1 MKNYLLLTVLVLQ
14 CVLYAQTSQTGTN
27 KSVQIGAQTWTTE
40 NLNVSTFRNGDPI
53 MEAKTNEEWENAGK
67 NKQPA
72 WCYYEND
79 PKNGDKYGKLY
90 NWYAVNDPRG
100 LAPTGWHVPTD
111 AEWTILS
118 DFLGGE
124 STAGKKMKSLSG
136 WNSNTSGGSKTCP
149 NCASWNAEYRKKVP
163 CHTCKDSRSVLAPT
177 ITHSGNG
184 TNSSAFSGLPGG
196 FRLSFGDFYDIGSCV
211 SWWSSTEDS
220 AGSAYFRYLR
230 HGADYLNRNYS
241 SKGNGKSVRCLR
253 Y

>member
-1 MKNYLLLTVLVLQ
+1 MKNYLLLSVLVLN
-14 CVLYAQTSQTGTN
+14 CVVYAQTSQTGSN
-27 KSVQIGAQTWTTE
+27 KSVQIGTQTWTTE

-53 MEAKTNEEWENAGK
+53 MEAKTNEEWEQAGE

-79 PKNGDKYGKLY
+79 PKNGAKYGKLY
-90 NWYAVNDPRG
+90 NWFAVNDPRG
-100 LAPTGWHVPTD
+100 LAPAGFHIPTD

-118 DFLGGE
+118 TFLGGE

-136 WNSNTSGGSKTCP
+136 WNSYTSGGSKTCP

-196 FRLSFGDFYDIGSCV
+196 SRSSSGNFLYIGIYGY
-211 SWWSSTEDS
+211 WWSRAEYRT
-220 AGSAYFRYLR
+220 GFAYDRSLSRVNGFLYS
-230 HGADYLNRNYS
+230 YNYD
-241 SKGNGKSVRCLR
+241 KEEGLSVRCLR
-253 Y
+253 D